1 MKLRELDEQRPAKQ
15 TARVFESYFQ
25 QQVQFDK
32 VDRRAARQ
40 MLGRVRNL
48 LAEHRAQPAFHHSE
62 KNPAY
67 LKLVMLEQG
76 LVSRLGEQTPAPAAA
91 AAPTSAT
98 PAAATSANQ
107 TPQQAAALQAKQ
119 IADRKKSVQ
128 DQIKQKQEE
137 LRALQQELSSP
148 TTQAMT
154 ESRLLKSRIRILESE
169 VQQAQVVLAAQD
181 MVDKMQGMIEDV
193 TSMQF
198 KDLPALVDQI
208 KNEVGQEQSTQFNA
222 DATAALGGLVQNL
235 QASKTQLES
244 AVGVVTGQPPAV
256 ATMAGDASGIPGTE
270 PDLAAPALP
279 EPEAGAEPA
288 PELDAELDEPAPAQ
302 SLGRTRR

>member
-1 MKLRELDEQRPAKQ
+1 MKLRELDKQQPAKQ

-25 QQVQFDK
+25 QQVRFDK
-32 VDRRAARQ
+32 VNHVAARQ
-40 MLGRVRNL
+40 MLSRVRNL

-62 KNPAY
+62 KNSAY

-76 LVSRLGEQTPAPAAA
+76 LVSRLSEQTPAPAAA
-91 AAPTSAT
+91 TTAPAGAV
-98 PAAATSANQ
+98 PAAAPSNQ
-107 TPQQAAALQAKQ
+107 TPQQAAALQTKQ
-119 IADRKKSVQ
+119 IADRKKAVQ

-137 LRALQQELSSP
+137 LRVLQKELSSP
-148 TTQAMT
+148 TPQAMT

-208 KNEVGQEQSTQFNA
+208 KNEVGQDQSTQFNA

-256 ATMAGDASGIPGTE
+256 AAMAGDAAAGIPGTE
-270 PDLAAPALP
+270 PVMP
-279 EPEAGAEPA
+279 EPELAAEPEPDA
-288 PELDAELDEPAPAQ
+288 GLDRPAPAQ

>member
-1 MKLRELDEQRPAKQ
+1 MKLRELDEQQPAKQ

-32 VDRRAARQ
+32 VNHVAARQ
-40 MLGRVRNL
+40 MLSRVRSL
-48 LAEHRAQPAFHHSE
+48 LAEHRAQPAFHYSE
-62 KNPAY
+62 KNSAY

-76 LVSRLGEQTPAPAAA
+76 LVSRLSEQTPAPAAA
-91 AAPTSAT
+91 TTAPAGTV
-98 PAAATSANQ
+98 PAAAPSNQ
-107 TPQQAAALQAKQ
+107 TPQQAAALQTKQ
-119 IADRKKSVQ
+119 IADRKKAVQ

-137 LRALQQELSSP
+137 LRALQKELSSP
-148 TTQAMT
+148 TPQAMT

-208 KNEVGQEQSTQFNA
+208 KNEVGQDQSIQFNA

-256 ATMAGDASGIPGTE
+256 AAMAGDAAAGIPGTE
-270 PDLAAPALP
+270 PVMP
-279 EPEAGAEPA
+279 EPELAAE
-288 PELDAELDEPAPAQ
+288 PELDVEPDRPAPAQ